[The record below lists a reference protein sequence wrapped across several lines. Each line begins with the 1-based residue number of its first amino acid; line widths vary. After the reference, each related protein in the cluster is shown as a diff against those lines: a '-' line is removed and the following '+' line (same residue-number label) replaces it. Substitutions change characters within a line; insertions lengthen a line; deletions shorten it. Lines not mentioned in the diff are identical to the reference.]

1 MQQRIKDAASAF
13 VTWKINS
20 YVKSKLKTHLRNQ
33 KVSVA
38 KFFFFFFLKSLAGRH
53 IKLAYTYLIVLGSF
67 FFVLENDSQLL
78 NSKKKNN
85 RRLDTEDQAEQNS

>member
-38 KFFFFFFLKSLAGRH
+38 KFFFLKKKSLAGRH

>member
-1 MQQRIKDAASAF
+1 M
-13 VTWKINS
+13 
-20 YVKSKLKTHLRNQ
+20 
-33 KVSVA
+33 
-38 KFFFFFFLKSLAGRH
+38 
-53 IKLAYTYLIVLGSF
+53 AYTYLIVLGSF